1 MKPILNS
8 IILIGFKHV
17 GKTVIGR
24 ELASQLKL
32 PFIDLD
38 EEIERL
44 FANEHKEK
52 MTCRQ
57 IMNVY
62 GQSYFRN
69 IEKRSLAHISQS
81 TSSVVSVG
89 GGTPVDKENQ
99 QLIKNSTII
108 HIEAPR
114 GVVFERIMIQGRPAF
129 FSAEESPLASFNRL
143 WNERDKIYKK
153 LANFTIENDGLI
165 ASAVERILK
174 NLLIN

>member
-1 MKPILNS
+1 MKPVLNS

-24 ELASQLKL
+24 ELASQLRL

-62 GQSYFRN
+62 GPSYFRT
-69 IEKRSLAHISQS
+69 IEKRSLARISQS
-81 TSSVVSVG
+81 TSSIVSLG

-99 QLIKNSTII
+99 KLIKNSTII

-129 FSAEESPLASFNRL
+129 FSEEESPLDSFNRL

-153 LANFTIENDGLI
+153 LANFSIENDGLI
-165 ASAVERILK
+165 VSAVERILK